1 MRKLFALYRNEM
13 TKLFHKVSIL
23 VLTIVMLVCV
33 IGYCGLSFL
42 SSKYSSYV
50 DSSFLSTMDEELSY
64 WQEEKATLEFKLEA
78 AKAASET
85 DAYQDII
92 TMQDDLE
99 YANIQIY
106 VINKFKEVG
115 LDRYTSGDFKSQA
128 IEQISDYMYSLISLQ
143 RSAESNSEAK
153 AAIEIYNGYIQRLES
168 IIDNNDYKAF
178 IEFSKEAANADSS
191 LSKEEIEINNEYYD
205 LLYLNDPTGSGDVDG
220 LTAALDT
227 VKDERLSL
235 YTGLNQMSYSDDYGM
250 PISVEDRAYITNQL
264 AVDLYNIENGYLGLY
279 DSSSSGYEA
288 ASSFNSCITV
298 GMVFIAIMIMI
309 VAGTS
314 ISQEIS
320 TGSIK
325 SLIIAPVKRWKI
337 MTAKLLSVLT
347 VIVIETALLFVVSL
361 GISTVTFGTAANIPY
376 VYAVDGVVS
385 EIPPLLYSLASVGIC
400 TIEVVVYAVFALM
413 LSTVSRSS
421 ALSVG
426 LSIGTYFGFSNII
439 SILVLTAKG
448 EWIKFLPFQHFELQ
462 SRIFQFSPL
471 HTSSYAGLLFGTL
484 LNSKT
489 SIMFSIIYLSVLTFT
504 LLLTTYDSF
513 NHRDIK

>member
-42 SSKYSSYV
+42 SSKYSSSI
-50 DSSFLSTMDEELSY
+50 DSVIFSTMDEELGY

-78 AKAASET
+78 AAAASET

-106 VINKFKEVG
+106 ILNKFKEID
-115 LDRYTSGDFKSQA
+115 LDRYTSTDFRGQA
-128 IEQISDYMYSLISLQ
+128 IEQISDYMYSLISLR
-143 RSAESNSEAK
+143 RSSEASPDAQK
-153 AAIEIYNGYIQRLES
+153 AVETYEGYIDRLEK
-168 IIDNNDYKAF
+168 IIDTNDYKAF
-178 IEFSKEAANADSS
+178 IEFSKEAANADGS

-227 VKDERLSL
+227 IKEERMTL
-235 YTGLNQMSYSDDYGM
+235 YTGLNQMNYSDNYGM

-264 AVDLYNIENGYLGLY
+264 AVDLYNIENGYLALY

-288 ASSFNSCITV
+288 ASSFNSCISV
-298 GMVFIAIMIMI
+298 GIIFIAIMIMI

-347 VIVIETALLFVVSL
+347 LIILETALLFIVSL
-361 GISTVTFGTAANIPY
+361 GISTISFGAAAQFPY
-376 VYAVDGVVS
+376 VYAVDGAVK
-385 EIPPLLYSLASVGIC
+385 EIPPLLYYLAGVGLS

-413 LSTVSRSS
+413 LSTISRSS

-426 LSIGTYFGFSNII
+426 LSVGTYFGFSNIV
-439 SILVLTAKG
+439 SILTITSKG
-448 EWIKFLPFQHFELQ
+448 EWTKFLPFQHFALQ

-471 HTSSYAGLLFGTL
+471 YTSSYASLLFGT
-484 LNSKT
+484 SSGSGI
-489 SIMFSIIYLSVLTFT
+489 SITFSVIYLCVLTFT
-504 LLLTTYDSF
+504 MLLTAYDSF